1 MEEWTLPFTAAVK
14 LYSTGETSPLDQK
27 KKVHA
32 LQVLILSLISSK
44 E

>member
-1 MEEWTLPFTAAVK
+1 MEEWTLPFTKAVE
-14 LYSTGETSPLDQK
+14 LYSTGKTSPLDQK

-32 LQVLILSLISSK
+32 LQVLIFSLISTK